1 MAIICY
7 FWFKV
12 ERKLVANQENTLA
25 SIQIQGNHER
35 KRNSI
40 HEMVRRLRSLSFQPS
55 LTETP
60 HSMVE
65 IRIDI
70 PPVFHQKTTKS
81 FKPTHSFKPLLR

>member
-7 FWFKV
+7 FWSKV
-12 ERKLVANQENTLA
+12 ERKIVANQENTLA
-25 SIQIQGNHER
+25 SIQMQGNHIQR

-55 LTETP
+55 LTENP
-60 HSMVE
+60 PSMVE

-70 PPVFHQKTTKS
+70 PPVFHQKTT
-81 FKPTHSFKPLLR
+81 SFKPLLRY